1 MGYRIKNYT
10 RDTLR
15 KIALPGNAAS
25 TLFWVVPLGNWDLD
39 QIEKLWRHFT
49 KTPGTACNDVG
60 LLIVRDYWE
69 EREVRNDQK
78 TGATICKIFEVFL
91 SDSCN
96 GIMYWSRDD
105 DAKGYKREM
114 KFDRWF
120 DFFCT
125 SDKIERFAQEF
136 CDEECL
142 KYYLLVDKGCTNYPI
157 VVHDYNHRCRN
168 CSGTLSS

>member
-1 MGYRIKNYT
+1 MGLQIIKHQMIQVYDYVFENGNY
-10 RDTLR
+10 
-15 KIALPGNAAS
+15 
-25 TLFWVVPLGNWDLD
+25 
-39 QIEKLWRHFT
+39 HFVT
-49 KTPGTACNDVG
+49 DSYCVYEIRFSFSDRFFDKHCSSCKDIFEVN
-60 LLIVRDYWE
+60 IVCLSHDCP
-69 EREVRNDQK
+69 RNDK
-78 TGATICKIFEVFL
+78 RTGATICNIFEVFL

-96 GIMYWSRDD
+96 GIMYWCRDD
-105 DAKGYKREM
+105 DEKGYKREM

-157 VVHDYNHRCRN
+157 VVHDFNHRCRN
-168 CSGTLSS
+168 CSGDPYPADC